1 MWRTEK
7 ASVLLHCFILF
18 SSRSALAAAILT
30 TTLTGHTVA
39 IPQPRQR
46 SLSESDSTYLEQEC
60 FEPYAT
66 VTELRIG

>member
-1 MWRTEK
+1 MWSTEK
-7 ASVLLHCFILF
+7 ASELLHCIFLF
-18 SSRSALAAAILT
+18 TSRSALAAAVLAT
-30 TTLTGHTVA
+30 ALTGRTVA